1 MTILQII
8 NKVLRRLR
16 EDTVSAIN
24 ETDYSYMLCE
34 LLNDV
39 HHEVLDHD
47 WSAMEHVIDV
57 PVAAAQRVLDLTR
70 LEAAGGDVLA
80 GGRVTNNGSMLRFSG
95 GFPQAWAFDSAL
107 DTDGDQ
113 LILVNEEQME
123 QLYQTDRDETND
135 DPCYF
140 TLRQSP
146 DRAGLQMTI
155 WPTPSAA
162 RHIRLRLWTPETEV
176 DPDTDTNRVML
187 VPDRVLYLGTVMLA
201 LNERGEEMGEP
212 GNVAERRFYSALSQA
227 VEADLNVR
235 QYGNRYESWRE

>member
-24 ETDYSYMLCE
+24 ETDYSYMVCE
-34 LLNDV
+34 MLNDI
-39 HHEVLDHD
+39 HQEVLDHD

-57 PVAAAQRVLDLTR
+57 PVDASQRVLDLTR
-70 LEAAGGDVLA
+70 LEADGGDVLA
-80 GGRVTNNGSMLRFSG
+80 GGRVTNNGSLLRFDG
-95 GFPQAWAFDSAL
+95 GFPQAWVFDDTS

-113 LILVNEEQME
+113 LLLVTPEQME
-123 QLYQTDRDETND
+123 QLYQTSRDETST
-135 DPCYF
+135 DPSYF

-146 DRAGLQMTI
+146 DRAGLQMVL
-155 WPTPSAA
+155 WPTPTAA
-162 RHIRLRLWTPETEV
+162 RHIRMRFWTPEDEV
-176 DPDTDTNRVML
+176 DPDTDSARTML

-227 VEADLNVR
+227 IEADLNIR